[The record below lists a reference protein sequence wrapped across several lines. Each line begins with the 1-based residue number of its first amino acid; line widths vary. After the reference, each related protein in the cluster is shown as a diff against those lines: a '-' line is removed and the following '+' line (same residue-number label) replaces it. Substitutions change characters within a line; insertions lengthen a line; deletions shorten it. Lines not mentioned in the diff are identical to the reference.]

1 MGSPL
6 RKEIHVIPSSSPPTG
21 LVYGKN
27 EQPRSTHDWVL
38 YSFQWLVTMVYAV
51 VWGYAIVGVGLNFQG
66 ARMTTY
72 ISSVVLTIGVSTLLQ
87 AWLGH
92 RMAMVHGP
100 NVIPSLAI
108 VAAFAA
114 GGETYALQSFTAQAL
129 SGIIIVAVVAL
140 GAVRFIRKVWSP
152 LVLGSMII
160 MIGLTVAQVGLGD
173 MTQAGFGLGFL
184 IALALALGGSVLAIR
199 GRGVWATLPPVFI
212 IVLGYIVFLALGR
225 VDLSLVRQAPLI
237 SVPRLFPYGRMMPTW
252 DLVVIM
258 LIVNLMAAMNF
269 YGNLHGYAEIV
280 KEKVREGE
288 ERRSFLLFGLL
299 ETVLPGLLGTPA
311 TVAYGEN
318 LGIVQLTRVAAR
330 AFVIVAAA
338 IFIVLAFIGPFGAL
352 MAAMPKE
359 VAGAVLLGIAST
371 VIGIGA
377 NILNTAPAFGGREQ
391 TLVGFSIFLSLGLH
405 LLPQDT
411 WQHTPKVVETI
422 FSNPVISVIIFVLA
436 FEKLIFPLS
445 AGTRSRVTQYPE
457 PRRSIRNAYS

>member
-6 RKEIHVIPSSSPPTG
+6 RQEIHAISSPPPRLPETG
-21 LVYGKN
+21 LVYARN
-27 EQPRSTHDWVL
+27 EHPRSTHDWVL

-72 ISSVVLTIGVSTLLQ
+72 LSAVVFTIGLSTLLQ

-108 VAAFAA
+108 VAALAA

-129 SGIIIVAVVAL
+129 SGIIILALVAL
-140 GAVRFIRKVWSP
+140 GAVRYIRKVWSP
-152 LVLGSMII
+152 IVLGSMII

-173 MTQAGFGLGFL
+173 MTQAGFGLGFF

-225 VDLSLVRQAPLI
+225 VDMSLVRQAPLL
-237 SVPRLFPYGRMMPTW
+237 SAPRLFPYGRAMPSW
-252 DLVVIM
+252 DLVLIM
-258 LIVNLMAAMNF
+258 LIVNVMAGMNF
-269 YGNLHGYAEIV
+269 YGNLHGYSEVV
-280 KEKVREGE
+280 KEKVDEGE
-288 ERRSFLLFGLL
+288 ERRSFLLFGLV
-299 ETVLPGLLGTPA
+299 ETIVPGILGTPA

-338 IFIVLAFIGPFGAL
+338 VFLVLAFVGPFGAL

-377 NILNTAPAFGGREQ
+377 NILNRAPAFDGREQ

-405 LLPQDT
+405 LIPQET
-411 WQHTPKVVETI
+411 WHQTPRLVETV
-422 FSNPVISVIIFVLA
+422 FSNPVISVIIFVLI
-436 FEKLIFPLS
+436 FEKVIFPVS
-445 AGTRSRVTQYPE
+445 ADKKRISQEQHP
-457 PRRSIRNAYS
+457 

>member
-6 RKEIHVIPSSSPPTG
+6 RKEIHVIPSPPPPRETG
-21 LVYGKN
+21 LVYGRS
-27 EQPRSTHDWVL
+27 ERPRSTHDWVL

-72 ISSVVLTIGVSTLLQ
+72 ISTVVLTIGVSTLLQ

-108 VAAFAA
+108 VAAYTAA
-114 GGETYALQSFTAQAL
+114 GENYALQSFTAQAL
-129 SGIIIVAVVAL
+129 SGVIIAALVLL
-140 GAVRFIRKVWSP
+140 GAVRYIRKVWSP

-173 MTQAGFGLGFL
+173 MTQAGFGLGFF

-199 GRGVWATLPPVFI
+199 GRGVWATLPTVFVI
-212 IVLGYIVFLALGR
+212 LLGYIVFFVMGR
-225 VDLSLVRQAPLI
+225 VDLSLVHQAPLFSI
-237 SVPRLFPYGRMMPTW
+237 PKFFPYGRAMPPW
-252 DLVVIM
+252 DLVLIM

-269 YGNLHGYAEIV
+269 YGNLHGYAGVI
-280 KEKVREGE
+280 KEKVTAGE
-288 ERRSFLLFGLL
+288 ERRSFLLFSLA
-299 ETVLPGLLGTPA
+299 ETVLPGILGAPA

-338 IFIVLAFIGPFGAL
+338 IFVVLSFSGPFGAL

-377 NILNTAPAFGGREQ
+377 NILNTAPAFDGREQ

-405 LLPQDT
+405 LLPQES
-411 WQHTPKVVETI
+411 WHQTPRLVETV
-422 FSNPVISVIIFVLA
+422 FSNPVISVIIFVLI
-436 FEKLIFPLS
+436 FEKVIFPLS
-445 AGTRSRVTQYPE
+445 TGKAEKVSNSASKR
-457 PRRSIRNAYS
+457 

>member
-1 MGSPL
+1 
-6 RKEIHVIPSSSPPTG
+6 
-21 LVYGKN
+21 
-27 EQPRSTHDWVL
+27 
-38 YSFQWLVTMVYAV
+38 MVYAV

-72 ISSVVLTIGVSTLLQ
+72 ISTVVLTIGVSTLLQ

-108 VAAFAA
+108 VAAYTA
-114 GGETYALQSFTAQAL
+114 GGENYALQSFTAQAI
-129 SGIIIVAVVAL
+129 SGVIITALVLL
-140 GAVRFIRKVWSP
+140 GAVRYIRKVWSP

-173 MTQAGFGLGFL
+173 MTQAGFGLGFF
-184 IALALALGGSVLAIR
+184 IALALALGGSMLAIR

-212 IVLGYIVFLALGR
+212 IVLGYLIFLALGR
-225 VDLSLVRQAPLI
+225 VDLNLVRQAPLL
-237 SVPRLFPYGRMMPTW
+237 SVPKLFPYGRAMPSW
-252 DLVVIM
+252 GLVVMM
-258 LIVNLMAAMNF
+258 LVVNLMAAMNF
-269 YGNLHGYAEIV
+269 YGNLHGYAEVIEERV
-280 KEKVREGE
+280 NTGE
-288 ERRSFLLFGLL
+288 ERRSFLLFGIV
-299 ETVLPGLLGTPA
+299 ETILPGILGTPA

-330 AFVIVAAA
+330 AFVILAAA
-338 IFIVLAFIGPFGAL
+338 IFLVLSFIGPFGAL

-377 NILNTAPAFGGREQ
+377 NILNSAPAFGSREQ

-405 LLPQDT
+405 LIPQET
-411 WQHTPKVVETI
+411 WRQAPRVVETV
-422 FSNPVISVIIFVLA
+422 FSNPIISVIIFVLI
-436 FEKLIFPLS
+436 FEKVLFPAS
-445 AGTRSRVTQYPE
+445 ADKGRITQ
-457 PRRSIRNAYS
+457 AQH

>member
-6 RKEIHVIPSSSPPTG
+6 RQEIHVVPPPPPLPPETE
-21 LVYGKN
+21 LVYRRN
-27 EQPRSTHDWVL
+27 EQPRSTHDWIL

-51 VWGYAIVGVGLNFQG
+51 VWGYAIVGVGLNFGG

-72 ISSVVLTIGVSTLLQ
+72 LSAVVLTIGVSTLLQ

-108 VAAFAA
+108 VAALAA
-114 GGETYALQSFTAQAL
+114 GGERYALESFTAQAL
-129 SGIIIVAVVAL
+129 SGIIIVALVAL
-140 GAVRFIRKVWSP
+140 GAVRYIRKVWSP

-173 MTQAGFGLGFL
+173 MTQAGFGLGFF

-225 VDLSLVRQAPLI
+225 VDLSLVRQAPLL
-237 SVPRLFPYGRMMPTW
+237 SVPRLFPYGRAMPTW
-252 DLVVIM
+252 DLVLIM
-258 LIVNLMAAMNF
+258 LIVNVMAAMNF
-269 YGNLHGYAEIV
+269 YGNLHGYAGVI
-280 KEKVREGE
+280 KEKVDEKE
-288 ERRSFLLFGLL
+288 ERRSFLLFGLV
-299 ETVLPGLLGTPA
+299 ETILPGILGTPA

-338 IFIVLAFIGPFGAL
+338 IFVVLAFVGPFGAL

-377 NILNTAPAFGGREQ
+377 NILNAAPAFEGREQ

-405 LLPQDT
+405 LLPQET
-411 WQHTPKVVETI
+411 WQQAPRLVETV
-422 FSNPVISVIIFVLA
+422 FSNPVISVIIFVLI
-436 FEKLIFPLS
+436 FEKIIFPVS
-445 AGTRSRVTQYPE
+445 AE
-457 PRRSIRNAYS
+457 KRRINQEQHPQEKQGV

>member
-6 RKEIHVIPSSSPPTG
+6 RHEIHVVPASPPPPAETE
-21 LVYGKN
+21 LVYSRN
-27 EQPRSTHDWVL
+27 EQPRSTHDWFL

-72 ISSVVLTIGVSTLLQ
+72 ISSVVLTIGLSTLLQ
-87 AWLGH
+87 AWFSH

-108 VAAFAA
+108 VAAFVA
-114 GGETYALQSFTAQAL
+114 GGEAYALQSFAAQAIA
-129 SGIIIVAVVAL
+129 GVIIVVLVYL
-140 GAVRFIRKVWSP
+140 GAVRYIRKVWSP
-152 LVLGSMII
+152 LVLGSMIM
-160 MIGLTVAQVGLGD
+160 MIGLTVAEVGLGD
-173 MTQAGFGLGFL
+173 MTQAGFGFGFF
-184 IALALALGGSVLAIR
+184 IALALALGGTVLAIR
-199 GRGVWATLPPVFI
+199 GKGVWATLPPVFV
-212 IVLGYIVFLALGR
+212 IVLGYIIFLALGR
-225 VDLSLVRQAPLI
+225 VDLTLVRQAPLL
-237 SVPRLFPYGRMMPTW
+237 SMPAFFPYGRTMPSW
-252 DLVVIM
+252 DLVLIM

-269 YGNLHGYAEIV
+269 YGNLHGYAGVI
-280 KEKVREGE
+280 KEKVKESE
-288 ERRSFLLFGLL
+288 ERRSFLLFGLV
-299 ETVLPGLLGTPA
+299 ETVLPGVLGTPA

-338 IFIVLAFIGPFGAL
+338 IFIVLSFIGPFGAL
-352 MAAMPKE
+352 MAIMPKE

-377 NILNTAPAFGGREQ
+377 NILNTAPVFEAREQ

-405 LLPQDT
+405 LLPQET
-411 WQHTPKVVETI
+411 WQQTPRIVETI
-422 FSNPVISVIIFVLA
+422 FSNPVISVIIFVLI

-445 AGTRSRVTQYPE
+445 ADRK
-457 PRRSIRNAYS
+457 

>member
-6 RKEIHVIPSSSPPTG
+6 RKEIHAVPSPPPQTG
-21 LVYGKN
+21 LVYQRS
-27 EQPRSTHDWVL
+27 EQPRSTHDWIL

-72 ISSVVLTIGVSTLLQ
+72 ISAVVLTIGISTLLQ

-108 VAAFAA
+108 VAAFTA
-114 GGETYALQSFTAQAL
+114 GGENYALQCFTAQAL
-129 SGIIIVAVVAL
+129 SGVIIVALVAL
-140 GAVRFIRKVWSP
+140 GAVRYIRKVWSP

-173 MTQAGFGLGFL
+173 MTQSGFGLGFF
-184 IALALALGGSVLAIR
+184 IALALALGGSLLAIR

-225 VDLSLVRQAPLI
+225 VDLGLVRQAPLL
-237 SVPRLFPYGRMMPTW
+237 SVPRFFPYGRAMPSW

-269 YGNLHGYAEIV
+269 YGNLHGYAEVI
-280 KEKVREGE
+280 KEKVNESE
-288 ERRSFLLFGLL
+288 ERRSFLLFGIV
-299 ETVLPGLLGTPA
+299 ETILPGILGTPA

-338 IFIVLAFIGPFGAL
+338 IFLVLAFVGPFGAL

-377 NILNTAPAFGGREQ
+377 NILNTAPAFEGREQ

-405 LLPQDT
+405 LIPHET
-411 WQHTPKVVETI
+411 WQQTPRLVETV
-422 FSNPVISVIIFVLA
+422 FSNPVISVIIFVLI
-436 FEKLIFPLS
+436 FEKLIFPVS
-445 AGTRSRVTQYPE
+445 ANKRRVSQEQHP
-457 PRRSIRNAYS
+457 

>member
-6 RKEIHVIPSSSPPTG
+6 RHEIHVVPTAPPPPPETE
-21 LVYGKN
+21 LVYRRD
-27 EQPRSTHDWVL
+27 ERPRSTHDWFL

-66 ARMTTY
+66 ASMTTY
-72 ISSVVLTIGVSTLLQ
+72 ISTVVLTIGISTLLQ
-87 AWLGH
+87 SWLGH

-108 VAAFAA
+108 VAAFVA
-114 GGETYALQSFTAQAL
+114 GGETYALQSFTAQAIA
-129 SGIIIVAVVAL
+129 GVIIVALVYV
-140 GAVRFIRKVWSP
+140 GAVRHIRQVWSP
-152 LVLGSMII
+152 LILGSMII

-173 MTQAGFGLGFL
+173 MTQAGFGVGFL
-184 IALALALGGSVLAIR
+184 IALALALGGSILAIR

-212 IVLGYIVFLALGR
+212 IVLGYIIFLALGR
-225 VDLSLVRQAPLI
+225 VDLSLVRQAPLLSI
-237 SVPRLFPYGRMMPTW
+237 PALFPYGLTVPSW
-252 DLVVIM
+252 DLVLIM

-269 YGNLHGYAEIV
+269 YGNLHGYAGV
-280 KEKVREGE
+280 TKEQVNESE
-288 ERRSFLLFGLL
+288 ERRSFLLFGLV
-299 ETVLPGLLGTPA
+299 ETTLPGILGTPA

-338 IFIVLAFIGPFGAL
+338 IFLVLAFIGPFGAL
-352 MAAMPKE
+352 MAVMPKE

-377 NILNTAPAFGGREQ
+377 SILNTAPAFGGREQ

-405 LLPQDT
+405 LLPHET
-411 WQHTPKVVETI
+411 WQQTPRLIETI
-422 FSNPVISVIIFVLA
+422 FSNPVISVIIFVLI
-436 FEKLIFPLS
+436 FEKLIFPLP
-445 AGTRSRVTQYPE
+445 A
-457 PRRSIRNAYS
+457 AKK

>member
-1 MGSPL
+1 
-6 RKEIHVIPSSSPPTG
+6 
-21 LVYGKN
+21 
-27 EQPRSTHDWVL
+27 
-38 YSFQWLVTMVYAV
+38 
-51 VWGYAIVGVGLNFQG
+51 
-66 ARMTTY
+66 
-72 ISSVVLTIGVSTLLQ
+72 
-87 AWLGH
+87 
-92 RMAMVHGP
+92 
-100 NVIPSLAI
+100 
-108 VAAFAA
+108 
-114 GGETYALQSFTAQAL
+114 
-129 SGIIIVAVVAL
+129 
-140 GAVRFIRKVWSP
+140 
-152 LVLGSMII
+152 
-160 MIGLTVAQVGLGD
+160 
-173 MTQAGFGLGFL
+173 
-184 IALALALGGSVLAIR
+184 LALGGSVLAIR

-280 KEKVREGE
+280 REKVREGE

-391 TLVGFSIFLSLGLH
+391 TLV
-405 LLPQDT
+405 
-411 WQHTPKVVETI
+411 
-422 FSNPVISVIIFVLA
+422 A
-436 FEKLIFPLS
+436 
-445 AGTRSRVTQYPE
+445 SRFF
-457 PRRSIRNAYS
+457 

>member
-6 RKEIHVIPSSSPPTG
+6 RRQIHAVPPPPPRPPETG
-21 LVYGKN
+21 LVYGRN
-27 EQPRSTHDWVL
+27 EKPRSRHDWIL

-51 VWGYAIVGVGLNFQG
+51 VWGYAIVGVGLNFQD

-72 ISSVVLTIGVSTLLQ
+72 LSAVVLTIGVSTLLQ

-129 SGIIIVAVVAL
+129 SGIIIVALVAL
-140 GAVRFIRKVWSP
+140 GAVRYIRKVWSP

-173 MTQAGFGLGFL
+173 MTHDGFGLGFV
-184 IALALALGGSVLAIR
+184 IALILALGGSVLAIR
-199 GRGVWATLPPVFI
+199 GRGVWATLAPVFI
-212 IVLGYIVFLALGR
+212 IVLGYIVFLMLGR
-225 VDLSLVRQAPLI
+225 VDLSLVREAPLL
-237 SVPRLFPYGRMMPTW
+237 SAPAFFPYGRTMPPW
-252 DLVVIM
+252 DLVLIM
-258 LIVNLMAAMNF
+258 LIVNVMSAMNF
-269 YGNLHGYAEIV
+269 YGNLHGYAEV
-280 KEKVREGE
+280 TKETVTESE
-288 ERRSFLLFGLL
+288 ERRSFLLFGLV
-299 ETVLPGLLGTPA
+299 ETIFPGILGTPA

-330 AFVIVAAA
+330 AFIIVAAA
-338 IFIVLAFIGPFGAL
+338 IFIILAFIGPFGAL
-352 MAAMPKE
+352 MAVMPKE

-377 NILNTAPAFGGREQ
+377 AILNSAPAFDRREQ

-405 LLPQDT
+405 LLPQET
-411 WQHTPKVVETI
+411 WQQTPRLVETV
-422 FSNPVISVIIFVLA
+422 FSNPVISVIIFALI
-436 FEKLIFPLS
+436 FEKILFPVS
-445 AGTRSRVTQYPE
+445 ADK
-457 PRRSIRNAYS
+457 RRISQKQHS